1 MSCLGGSGNIFS
13 CKIYVLSLENHN
25 EPAIAKEDIF
35 SSYSSND
42 SCVIASNKINKSV
55 IML

>member
-35 SSYSSND
+35 FRILVTIPVSLFQTKLIK
-42 SCVIASNKINKSV
+42 V
-55 IML
+55 

>member
-1 MSCLGGSGNIFS
+1 MSCLGGSGNIFT

-35 SSYSSND
+35 CSYSSND
-42 SCVIASNKINKSV
+42 SCVIVSNKINKSV
-55 IML
+55 IMI